1 MVPFLKQTAQFLCTE
16 FQNKFENLCIVLP
29 NRRAGLFLRKY
40 LAETA
45 GITTW
50 APEIMSIEDFIVSI
64 SGMQEI
70 DQVNLVFEL
79 YEVHQEINGEK
90 SQSFEEFYQW
100 APQLLSDFNE
110 IDKYLADPADLFSTL
125 TEARAI
131 SLWNPDGRPLTDFEM
146 EYLRFYR
153 SLKVYYEKFKERL
166 TEKNQSY
173 QGAIFRSVAEKI
185 NQVIVRM
192 TWGHVVFAGFNAITK
207 AEEEIIHAL
216 KVAGKATLLFDADK
230 YYVNNEKQEAG
241 EFLRR
246 WLLKWPEKEVLWL
259 HDGFANGKKEITI
272 IGSPDPV
279 GQIKYCGSL
288 LSNMAASG
296 RANETTAVVLL
307 DTGLLIPLLHSIPD
321 EVKELNITAGMPL
334 NQTPLASLFDTI
346 FEMHARSER
355 LTETSSG
362 MYERFYYTDV
372 LKLLQHP
379 YLQLITISGDG
390 DSSNVFSDISE
401 KIRNGVQAFISYKDL
416 AADQGDLFRVNL
428 DFLEPAFRHWESPA
442 DAMYCFTR
450 LIERIKTSIEEGQR
464 NVRQKRSAV
473 SNNFDMVVVLEFL
486 YAFSKISH
494 QLSNLLKRFPNK
506 IKLLPF
512 RDIFKQVTASTTLPF
527 YGEPLKGI
535 QLMGMLE
542 TRTLDF
548 ENLIILSCNDDLLP
562 AGKINNS
569 YIPFDIK
576 WNFGLPTYRQKD
588 AVYAYHFYR
597 LIQRASNITIM
608 YNTEPDQ
615 LGGGDQSRFIRQIIH
630 ELPRI
635 NKDITINEKILT
647 TPILKNET
655 FRKLEIRKEG
665 TIIQLLK
672 KKAEKGLSASS
683 LNLYRN
689 CQLKFYYAEIAGIR
703 EPEEITDVIDPAM
716 MGSAVHEA
724 LHELYKPLLNNI
736 LTSEL
741 LQTLLPGSSR
751 ATTQALNKKLKGQNV
766 STGKNL
772 LMLNVAKLLVDKL
785 IKFDIE
791 DIREQN
797 YTGSSH
803 YLAFLESYLESSVT
817 INFQS
822 EEIEVKLKGFID
834 RVDKVD
840 GFWRIIDYKTGLAD
854 PRNIKITDWEDLADK
869 PELNIGFQLLMYG
882 LLLQSKLPRE
892 FRSDAGIISLRKI
905 GSGFMAVSVPS
916 DIPGQQNYSLDEQVI
931 GNFKQVLTR
940 IIADIYDIRVP
951 FVQTQNIKVC
961 GQGIH
966 QGSNRTQWQPVVKMF
981 PNYILFLYR
990 CRAFQG

>member
-961 GQGIH
+961 ETCPYV
-966 QGSNRTQWQPVVKMF
+966 N
-981 PNYILFLYR
+981 LC
-990 CRAFQG
+990 CR

>member
-1 MVPFLKQTAQFLCTE
+1 
-16 FQNKFENLCIVLP
+16 
-29 NRRAGLFLRKY
+29 
-40 LAETA
+40 
-45 GITTW
+45 
-50 APEIMSIEDFIVSI
+50 
-64 SGMQEI
+64 
-70 DQVNLVFEL
+70 
-79 YEVHQEINGEK
+79 
-90 SQSFEEFYQW
+90 
-100 APQLLSDFNE
+100 
-110 IDKYLADPADLFSTL
+110 
-125 TEARAI
+125 
-131 SLWNPDGRPLTDFEM
+131 
-146 EYLRFYR
+146 
-153 SLKVYYEKFKERL
+153 
-166 TEKNQSY
+166 
-173 QGAIFRSVAEKI
+173 
-185 NQVIVRM
+185 M

-961 GQGIH
+961 ETCPYV
-966 QGSNRTQWQPVVKMF
+966 N
-981 PNYILFLYR
+981 LC
-990 CRAFQG
+990 CR